1 MCPDA
6 CPRGLSPTV
15 LGVAELSARLA
26 QQERN
31 DAPAG
36 SLSVIMVCCWI
47 QTAAWSCQL
56 CFVAAPERF
65 SKLSIQPSKR
75 SAGCLHDPGL
85 LGRSDAV
92 RCCGSLTGAEEE
104 VRPVGVA
111 GLDERLDWAGSAPGT
126 VPLTQ
131 ASLETSSENDLVGSE
146 KRQVIQT
153 AELGPK
159 IAVLARAG
167 AAEDPP

>member
-1 MCPDA
+1 MTGNATTKVCRRTWHAWLWSDLSPSLDAMCPNE

-36 SLSVIMVCCWI
+36 SPSVIMICCWI

-56 CFVAAPERF
+56 FDVAAPGRF

-75 SAGCLHDPGL
+75 ST
-85 LGRSDAV
+85 GRSSDELEPVKALALSSDGSKLSLVMEAAV
-92 RCCGSLTGAEEE
+92 VVLCFQDSMQ
-104 VRPVGVA
+104 PVSV
-111 GLDERLDWAGSAPGT
+111 
-126 VPLTQ
+126 
-131 ASLETSSENDLVGSE
+131 
-146 KRQVIQT
+146 
-153 AELGPK
+153 
-159 IAVLARAG
+159 
-167 AAEDPP
+167 